1 MNTQFAHDLDRW
13 SFMYFSHL
21 QKYVRTVCRKI
32 GVHPGV
38 EFGRNGLNSGVY
50 YVGYEKDL
58 KYYTYY
64 SLALSAS

>member
-38 EFGRNGLNSGVY
+38 EFGRNRLNSGVY
-50 YVGYEKDL
+50 YVQCYFFDFEHL
-58 KYYTYY
+58 TQTYF
-64 SLALSAS
+64 LV